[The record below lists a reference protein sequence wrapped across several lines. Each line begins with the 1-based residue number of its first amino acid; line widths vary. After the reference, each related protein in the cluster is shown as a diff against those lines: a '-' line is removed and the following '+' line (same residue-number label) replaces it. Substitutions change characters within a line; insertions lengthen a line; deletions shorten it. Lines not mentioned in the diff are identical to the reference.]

1 MSRENILF
9 AIIGILLGF
18 IVGFM
23 FASSM
28 SQKAALQPATASTQG
43 LPADHPPVDGQ
54 SGATNPQG
62 MLAEV
67 QASIEKAR
75 TEPQNFDAQLKAAN
89 LYYRIQR
96 YDQAIEYALKANQ
109 LKPTDYR
116 TVVFLGVA
124 NLDAE
129 HYEQAEKWYRAALK
143 MKSDDV
149 MVLSGLA
156 WVTLQK
162 GDAKAAEKTLVSSV
176 LKLDPN
182 SREAAYAYFESRI
195 RQRGGG
201 AAGGAAPVETSSPN
215 PGSNIELAP

>member
-156 WVTLQK
+156 WVLAF
-162 GDAKAAEKTLVSSV
+162 GIFVFV
-176 LKLDPN
+176 
-182 SREAAYAYFESRI
+182 YAPI
-195 RQRGGG
+195 LW
-201 AAGGAAPVETSSPN
+201 SPRADGK
-215 PGSNIELAP
+215 PG